1 MLRVILSGL
10 ADEILKDM
18 IRMHEKE
25 TPRNPFLQ
33 PIEAEIERLE
43 DMEGQINARLEA
55 LKSLHHFI
63 SGIFDPPKP
72 DKPDS
77 PAKPEAAKTPTES
90 ANPEPEQQTG
100 SGPASK
106 TKRDRKPKEKAKTEY
121 RRLSKHRATGNV
133 RLDALETVLHDALE
147 CLNNTKLAFYVKDIK
162 EVRLALSELYKSW
175 NKPENERLVELEAG
189 LKAAVDKL
197 SANSRATKSKVM
209 QDVWSDIIVA
219 LQQKDN
225 DE

>member
-1 MLRVILSGL
+1 MLRVIFSGL

-43 DMEGQINARLEA
+43 DMEKQIKGRMEA
-55 LKSLHHFI
+55 LKQLHEFI
-63 SGIFDPPKP
+63 SGIFDPKP

-77 PAKPEAAKTPTES
+77 PAKPEAAETPPAEPT
-90 ANPEPEQQTG
+90 PEPAPEPQTG
-100 SGPASK
+100 SEPAPKHGRK
-106 TKRDRKPKEKAKTEY
+106 TKEKAKPEY
-121 RRLSKHRATGNV
+121 QRLSKHRATGNL
-133 RLDALETVLHDALE
+133 RLDALETALHDALE

-175 NKPENERLVELEAG
+175 NKPEDERLAELEPA
-189 LKAAVDKL
+189 LKEAANKL
-197 SANSRATKSKVM
+197 SANSRAAKSKVM
-209 QDVWSDIIVA
+209 QDIWSNIIVA